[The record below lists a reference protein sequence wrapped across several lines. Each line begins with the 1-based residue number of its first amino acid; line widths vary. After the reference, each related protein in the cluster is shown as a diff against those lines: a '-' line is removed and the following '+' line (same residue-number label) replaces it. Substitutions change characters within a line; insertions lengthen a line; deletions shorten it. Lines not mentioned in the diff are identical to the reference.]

1 MQGWTPDFI
10 PKYVRCNAPSPLRVI
25 SRSTSLISASS
36 DSCPPPPTRLRC
48 VAFRV
53 CEDGLNLNIMDELVP
68 VTGDESVQCSL
79 KLAATNGIFT
89 GISGG
94 GSIAAALKGALAPY
108 AAPVACARA
117 CLRLTLALARTKL

>member
-1 MQGWTPDFI
+1 M
-10 PKYVRCNAPSPLRVI
+10 
-25 SRSTSLISASS
+25 
-36 DSCPPPPTRLRC
+36 
-48 VAFRV
+48 

-117 CLRLTLALARTKL
+117 CLLLTLALTRTNSDRPLRARAHAQSLRRPRRALSS